1 MTSGM
6 VKLLAMMVAVSGAPG
21 LAAGAQVG
29 ADELSARGAVLGQC
43 FVNKTTGE
51 DRIAVARWLLAAMGS
66 APKMADV
73 TRVDPARKVAVDKAM
88 AVIFTR
94 LITKDCAAE
103 ARPLLKAKSDTA
115 FRAAG
120 EALGRIAMTELLS
133 DPKAAQGVGSYT
145 EYLNEA
151 DFADLAK

>member
-1 MTSGM
+1 MTSRM
-6 VKLLAMMVAVSGAPG
+6 VKALALLVAMSGAPG
-21 LAAGAQVG
+21 LTASAQG
-29 ADELSARGAVLGQC
+29 SADDLSARGAALGQC
-43 FVNKTTGE
+43 FVNRTTGE
-51 DRIAVARWLLAAMGS
+51 DRIAVARWLLAAIGS

-103 ARPLLKAKSDTA
+103 ARPLLKSKTDAG

-120 EALGRIAMTELLS
+120 EALGRIAMTELLA
-133 DPKAAQGVGSYT
+133 DPKAAQGVASYT
-145 EYLNEA
+145 DYLNEA
-151 DFADLAK
+151 DFADLRK